1 MTLVETL
8 VAMVILVMGV
18 LGTFQLLD
26 TANGNDSK
34 SRARE
39 GATNLAREL
48 LETARTTSYA
58 TLGQTDWFKP
68 TLQGLSGGTGTV
80 TSPSA
85 SSQQTTVS
93 RRGYSYEVTLSWCS
107 VDDSRDGN
115 GAHSASVAYCSDSPT
130 AGTADSQP
138 EDLKRVTASLAYS
151 VAGRAQPALVQ
162 TTTLSFTGV
171 ALPEVTALVV
181 QSPAGLTGSP
191 PVVASSATTTVTFR
205 ATSAGAGTML
215 FSVDGV
221 EQTAG
226 VTNNNNGTWDFA
238 WPIAS
243 LQDGSYTIGAI
254 AVDPFGT
261 RGQPRTIQVKLAG
274 RPPDAPSNVTGGYND
289 ELYSSGSKVAA
300 PGVVELAW
308 DANPEGT
315 VTGYSVEKGGT
326 GTVVSGCERSL
337 ETSCIDLSP
346 AGSGSTT
353 YTVKTHYTDAAGD
366 SKSVSTTRD
375 VSAGIA
381 TSYYF
386 TSGTTATGGCTPSVT
401 NGLKTDLVPTSGTT
415 AASANVLS
423 QTITGCM
430 PLLPAGASL
439 TAGTATFSGWFTN
452 TGSKSCPVDYSQL
465 LNSATISSGAGVLSV
480 PGGTT
485 TPTRYT
491 ATFTPGARTF
501 SAGDRLSYAFGSR
514 AGACGSTLLYYGSST
529 YPSTLMLPFGGGAIQ
544 KPGTPTGLTAGAD
557 PAGTKLTWT
566 APGGAPAPEFY
577 RIYRDGQNYTARYD
591 TAGATGSPVSW
602 TDTVTGASSHTYRV
616 TAVLPALAESP
627 QTAAVTG

>member
-1 MTLVETL
+1 
-8 VAMVILVMGV
+8 
-18 LGTFQLLD
+18 
-26 TANGNDSK
+26 
-34 SRARE
+34 
-39 GATNLAREL
+39 
-48 LETARTTSYA
+48 
-58 TLGQTDWFKP
+58 
-68 TLQGLSGGTGTV
+68 
-80 TSPSA
+80 
-85 SSQQTTVS
+85 
-93 RRGYSYEVTLSWCS
+93 
-107 VDDSRDGN
+107 
-115 GAHSASVAYCSDSPT
+115 
-130 AGTADSQP
+130 
-138 EDLKRVTASLAYS
+138 
-151 VAGRAQPALVQ
+151 
-162 TTTLSFTGV
+162 
-171 ALPEVTALVV
+171 
-181 QSPAGLTGSP
+181 
-191 PVVASSATTTVTFR
+191 
-205 ATSAGAGTML
+205 ML

-261 RGQPRTIQVKLAG
+261 RGQPRTIQVKLARG
-274 RPPDAPSNVTGGYND
+274 APGAPSNVTGGYND

-315 VTGYSVEKGGT
+315 VTGYSVEKGGI
-326 GTVVSGCERSL
+326 VVSGCAQSL
-337 ETSCIDLSP
+337 KTSCIDLSP

-353 YTVKTHYTDAAGD
+353 YTVKTHYTDAAGN
-366 SKSVSTTRD
+366 SQSVSTTRG

-386 TSGTTATGGCTPSVT
+386 TSGTTATSGCTPGAS
-401 NGLKTDLVPTSGTT
+401 NGRMADLVPANGSS
-415 AASANVLS
+415 AASADVQS

-439 TAGTATFSGWFTN
+439 TAGTATFSGWFAN
-452 TGSKSCPVDYSQL
+452 TGSKSCPVDYSL
-465 LNSATISSGAGVLSV
+465 RLNNSTTISSGVSVLIV

-501 SAGDRLSYAFGSR
+501 SAGDRLSFYAFAGSN
-514 AGACGSTLLYYGSST
+514 AGICGSTLLYYGSST

-602 TDTVTGASSHTYRV
+602 TDTDTVTGASSHTYRV
-616 TAVLPALAESP
+616 TAVSPALAESP
-627 QTAAVTG
+627 QTAAVTR